1 MPDITVTTI
10 PMKTIKARYFINAN
24 KLDKALELLNEGIPA
39 NPYLFISENLKA
51 QVYLKQGK
59 IDSAFFNA
67 RKSFYGLPKNALHA
81 STYAQALQTK
91 RMLMR
96 QKKSLISSVKNQDLQ
111 FGKIS
116 LLYYHNY
123 FPLEIRIL

>member
-1 MPDITVTTI
+1 
-10 PMKTIKARYFINAN
+10 MKTIKARYFINAN

-59 IDSAFFNA
+59 IDSAYFNA

-81 STYAQALQTK
+81 STYAQVLQANRDVK
-91 RMLMR
+91 EAKKFLM
-96 QKKSLISSVKNQDLQ
+96 SSVKNQDLQ

-123 FPLEIRIL
+123 FPQEILIL